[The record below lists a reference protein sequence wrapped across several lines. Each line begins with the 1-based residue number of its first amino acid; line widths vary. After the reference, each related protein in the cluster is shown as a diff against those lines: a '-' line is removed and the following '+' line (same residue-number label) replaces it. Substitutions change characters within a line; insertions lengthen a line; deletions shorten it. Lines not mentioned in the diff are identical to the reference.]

1 MEQAELIEGLE
12 AMIAP
17 WLKKS
22 DALRKISQREK
33 ICEVNKVLLKLKN
46 GNGNS
51 ASQIRSAAIEQGR
64 EILNIYT
71 RRSAAMEIVSS
82 LY

>member
-22 DALRKISQREK
+22 QALRKISQRK
-33 ICEVNKVLLKLKN
+33 LIDEVNGVLLKLKN

-51 ASQIRSAAIEQGR
+51 ASQILSAAIERGR
-64 EILNIYT
+64 EILNVYT
-71 RRSAAMEIVSS
+71 RRTAAMEIVSS